1 MPPNIV
7 VVFGATGK
15 QGGSVVSAL
24 LKSPSYKVRA
34 VTRNITSPKSKE
46 LVSRGAEVVYADLDD
61 YDSVVNTLKDAY
73 AVFGLTNTLTTL
85 ATVGPEEASKAEINQ
100 GKNIANAAASTPT
113 VQHFIWST
121 LPYTRSF
128 AVPHFDS
135 KAAVDEYILTALPSL
150 ATKTTF
156 FYAGYYAS
164 NLLELLSPMKD
175 ASSGKYTWVQP
186 CSRET
191 RTPMMGLTE
200 INVGVFVEAILEN
213 PTISLPSKYVLGSV
227 DDLSFG
233 DLLKLWAE
241 TLDVE
246 AEYVQVSGEEY
257 AKTFFAG
264 ELLGRELAVME
275 NFWEVEGFKGYG
287 DSVLT
292 KEDLGIDATR
302 LVTTKQAFERFDWGT
317 VVPVNPSK

>member
-15 QGGSVVSAL
+15 QAL
-24 LKSPSYKVRA
+24 LKNPSYKVRA
-34 VTRNITSPKSKE
+34 VTRNITSDESKE
-46 LVSRGAEVVYADLDD
+46 LVSQGAEVVYADLDD
-61 YDSVVNTLKDAY
+61 YDSVVNALKDAY
-73 AVFGLTNTLTTL
+73 AVFGLTNSLATL
-85 ATVGPEEASKAEINQ
+85 ATLGPEESSKP
-100 GKNIANAAASTPT
+100 TPRPPLRLSNT
-113 VQHFIWST
+113 SSGAPSPT
-121 LPYTRSF
+121 PYSF

-135 KAAVDEYILTALPSL
+135 KAAVDEYIFAALPSL

-164 NLLELLSPMKD
+164 NLLELVPPVKD
-175 ASSGKYTWVQP
+175 STSGKYTWVQP
-186 CSRET
+186 CSPGT

-227 DDLSFG
+227 DDTSFG
-233 DLLKLWAE
+233 DLLNLWAE

-264 ELLGRELAVME
+264 ELIGRELAVME
-275 NFWEVEGFKGYG
+275 KFWEVEGLKGYG

-292 KEDLGIDATR
+292 KEDLGIDAIR

-317 VVPVNPSK
+317 VVKPLT